1 MVNINCFDILLNKE
15 VQIIN
20 YDEFKAKQ
28 LVQPYISK
36 YFKSHSIE
44 KIDDLELMKFQ
55 DYLFKMYKNK
65 ELNESQTLYVAEDYL
80 NFKLYQ
86 DIREDIQ
93 AYKKRQDRKIELDN
107 YLRLWFIFATGLVLF
122 GIVFSIASFA
132 SYENFTDRKVILFFL
147 ISSNLPIAIFLL
159 SNIVNKTLY
168 RLSYSKTIATF
179 IIPIIFGLA
188 TMSYRKY
195 FPQLSFHK
203 YREND
208 VIILVSVTMTFLL
221 AVIFLNLLSLV
232 TKMLKRHY
240 EKKGEDD

>member
-1 MVNINCFDILLNKE
+1 M
-15 VQIIN
+15 
-20 YDEFKAKQ
+20 
-28 LVQPYISK
+28 QPYIRKHLNK
-36 YFKSHSIE
+36 YSV
-44 KIDDLELMKFQ
+44 DDNKDLDLIKFQ

-80 NFKLYQ
+80 TFERYK
-86 DIREDIQ
+86 DIKEDIK
-93 AYKKRQDRKIELDN
+93 AHKKRQDRKNELDN

-147 ISSNLPIAIFLL
+147 VSSNLPIAIFLL

-168 RLSYSKTIATF
+168 RLSYSKTITTF
-179 IIPIIFGLA
+179 IIPIIFGIT

-208 VIILVSVTMTFLL
+208 VVILISVTMTFLL

-232 TKMLKRHY
+232 TKILKHHY

>member
-1 MVNINCFDILLNKE
+1 M
-15 VQIIN
+15 
-20 YDEFKAKQ
+20 
-28 LVQPYISK
+28 QPYIRK
-36 YFKSHSIE
+36 YLNKYSV
-44 KIDDLELMKFQ
+44 DDNKDLDLIKFQ

-80 NFKLYQ
+80 TFERYK
-86 DIREDIQ
+86 DIKEDIK
-93 AYKKRQDRKIELDN
+93 AYKKRQDRKNELDN

-147 ISSNLPIAIFLL
+147 VSSNLPIAIFLL

-168 RLSYSKTIATF
+168 RLSYSKTITTF
-179 IIPIIFGLA
+179 IIPIIFGIT

-208 VIILVSVTMTFLL
+208 VVILISVTMTFLL

-232 TKMLKRHY
+232 TKILKHHY

>member
-1 MVNINCFDILLNKE
+1 M
-15 VQIIN
+15 QTIN

-28 LVQPYISK
+28 LVRPYMRK
-36 YFKSHSIE
+36 YLKKYSVE
-44 KIDDLELMKFQ
+44 KNNKLDLIKFQ

-80 NFKLYQ
+80 TFELYQ
-86 DIREDIQ
+86 DIRENIQ
-93 AYKKRQDRKIELDN
+93 AYKKRQDRKNELDN

-168 RLSYSKTIATF
+168 RLSYSKTITTF
-179 IIPIIFGLA
+179 VIPIIFGIA
-188 TMSYRKY
+188 TMSYRRY

-208 VIILVSVTMTFLL
+208 VIILISITMTFLL

>member
-1 MVNINCFDILLNKE
+1 M
-15 VQIIN
+15 
-20 YDEFKAKQ
+20 
-28 LVQPYISK
+28 QPYIRK
-36 YFKSHSIE
+36 YLNKYSV
-44 KIDDLELMKFQ
+44 DDNKDLDLIKFQ

-80 NFKLYQ
+80 TFERYK
-86 DIREDIQ
+86 DIKEDIK
-93 AYKKRQDRKIELDN
+93 AHKKRQDRKNELDN

-147 ISSNLPIAIFLL
+147 VSSNLPIAIFLL

-168 RLSYSKTIATF
+168 RLSYSKTITTF
-179 IIPIIFGLA
+179 IIPIIFGIT

-208 VIILVSVTMTFLL
+208 VVILISVTMTFLL

-232 TKMLKRHY
+232 TKILKHHY